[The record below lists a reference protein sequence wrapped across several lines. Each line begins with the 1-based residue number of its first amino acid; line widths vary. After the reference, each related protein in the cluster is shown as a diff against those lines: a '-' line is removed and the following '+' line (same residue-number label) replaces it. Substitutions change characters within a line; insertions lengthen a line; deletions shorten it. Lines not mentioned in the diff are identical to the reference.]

1 MWSLLR
7 RLLGMDLEERMVEV
21 PNEQRDRDDALRSAA
36 RARTLARTLREDRR
50 RRELAL
56 RLSVVR
62 RGRQ

>member
-7 RLLGMDLEERMVEV
+7 RLLGIDLEERMVEV

-36 RARTLARTLREDRR
+36 RARQLAQTLREDRR

-62 RGRQ
+62 RSRQ

>member
-7 RLLGMDLEERMVEV
+7 RLLGIDLEERMVEV

-36 RARTLARTLREDRR
+36 RARQLARTLREDRR

-62 RGRQ
+62 RSRQ